1 MKEIDKIMLA
11 ITNGENQNAYVMRR
25 PTDDETQEIYKIYCQ
40 LATIIHD
47 YAVGCQLYKNSCYSW
62 AITVNYYSLMHCG
75 RFICLI
81 GIKKFPKSH
90 KRLNEFLSGQQKFEN
105 ISLNGLFNILKKF
118 TNDTKLEIKI
128 KTLGNKLK
136 KIKELRED
144 NSYEFFIISHQ
155 INHSVLKTEFPKV
168 YNEIRK
174 LNEESL
180 KFVLELLV
188 AYINSLDYKDYFIGF
203 LKDTDKNY
211 PWAFSDLIHN
221 LSIQNIDTSL
231 IKDIS
236 DLIDENLLNKLDD
249 GILLEDSFF
258 NPIKYNS
265 FTDKSEKMRNFM
277 DRIKA
282 LIGDS

>member
-1 MKEIDKIMLA
+1 MLA
-11 ITNGENQNAYVMRR
+11 YTNGENQDAHITRH

-47 YAVGCQLYKNSCYSW
+47 YAVGRQLYKNSCYSW
-62 AITVNYYSLMHCG
+62 AITANYYSLMHCG

-81 GIKKFPKSH
+81 VLKKYPERH
-90 KRLNEFLSGQQKFEN
+90 KELHEFLSGQQKFKN
-105 ISLNGLFNILKKF
+105 IPLNDLFNILKKF
-118 TNDTKLEIKI
+118 TNDPKIEIKI
-128 KTLGNKLK
+128 KNLGTKLE
-136 KIKELRED
+136 KIKKLRED

-155 INHSVLKTEFPKV
+155 INHSVLQTEFPKV

-188 AYINSLDYKDYFIGF
+188 VYINSLYYKDYFTGF
-203 LKDTDKNY
+203 LKDTDENY

-221 LSIQNIDTSL
+221 LSTQKIDPPL
-231 IKDIS
+231 INEIS
-236 DLIDENLLNKLDD
+236 NLIDQNLMNKLGD

-265 FTDKSEKMRNFM
+265 FTNKSNKMRDFM